1 MSRPRPLLKLT
12 QVELLALYPT
22 IKADFPRLT
31 EFVYELQFR
40 STMDKPFKAQAL
52 EQLLKLQA
60 KINQPEPAKLPQPS
74 TTLPPPAPDFLFPST
89 NIASTRKKLMGSR
102 FAGKSWYEVG
112 LLKVSGYS
120 VGITEGKSTK
130 ERRSILNWIF
140 LQDELHDIDDP
151 AYASEWGEPK
161 STTRLQKM
169 ANSLAS
175 FARNAQRS
183 PHDTSVA
190 VKEWKEDLDY
200 LYHTFYQQWHRVPW
214 PDIET

>member
-1 MSRPRPLLKLT
+1 MSGSSRG
-12 QVELLALYPT
+12 QS
-22 IKADFPRLT
+22 IPRLT

-161 STTRLQKM
+161 STTRLQKNGQLPRIVCPQCTTQSTRHQRGSERVERGFRLPLSHLLP
-169 ANSLAS
+169 AVAPLPLA
-175 FARNAQRS
+175 
-183 PHDTSVA
+183 
-190 VKEWKEDLDY
+190 
-200 LYHTFYQQWHRVPW
+200 
-214 PDIET
+214 